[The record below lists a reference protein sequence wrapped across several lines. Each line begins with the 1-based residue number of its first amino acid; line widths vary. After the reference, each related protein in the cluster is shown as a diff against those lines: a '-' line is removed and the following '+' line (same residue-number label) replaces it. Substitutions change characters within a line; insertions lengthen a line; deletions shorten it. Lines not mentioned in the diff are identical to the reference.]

1 MRAAIVTAL
10 YGDKDVLK
18 PVLDQQGADV
28 DWVLVTDDT
37 RIQDGA
43 LGWRVIHDQQ
53 PMVLPA
59 RAAKAP
65 KFQPWRYTDAPA
77 SVWVDAAFR
86 VTSPTFATDALQ
98 HAKPIAQF
106 VHPWRA
112 CLYDEATAVA
122 GLGLDSRQV
131 VDWQTSRYRE
141 DGHPAG
147 WGLWATGVIARRHTP
162 AVKRMGAAWAAEVD
176 AGSVRDQISQPHVL
190 RTHRLKPTPLPGTH
204 LANRWLKYEEHQK

>member
-1 MRAAIVTAL
+1 MKTAIVTAI

-18 PVLDQQGADV
+18 PVLDQQDADV

-43 LGWRVIHDQQ
+43 LGWRVVHDPQ
-53 PMVLPA
+53 PMTLPA

-65 KFQPWRYTDAPA
+65 KFQPWQYTDAPA
-77 SVWVDAAFR
+77 SIWVDAAFR
-86 VTSPTFATDALQ
+86 VVSPTFAVDALA

-106 VHPWRA
+106 VHPWRG
-112 CLYDEATAVA
+112 CCYDEATTVV
-122 GLGLDSRQV
+122 GLGLDTREV
-131 VDWQTSRYRE
+131 VEWQTTRYRQ

-190 RTHRLKPTPLPGTH
+190 RTHKLKPTPLPGTH
-204 LANRWLKYEEHQK
+204 LANEWLKYEEHQR